1 MSKAPQ
7 VDLDSDAKLR
17 DYGDQTPFL
26 PYGESEV
33 DGNLVFFGFHDGYKG
48 KAYRAKILIT
58 KSDTPDVVK
67 VGKVYVLAF
76 SLDGKAEA
84 KRQKQKEL
92 RQFVAAVMKA
102 DAADENFSG
111 NAAIATL
118 SEASENECLE
128 GFGVH
133 VSSRDRGATDKDT
146 KEPILDEK
154 TGKQKIYTNRN
165 YSALEE
171 AKKAEEKK

>member
-1 MSKAPQ
+1 MSKPQ

-48 KAYRAKILIT
+48 KAYRAKILVT
-58 KSDTPDVVK
+58 KSDTPDRVK

-133 VSSRDRGATDKDT
+133 VSSRDRGAVDKET
-146 KEPILDEK
+146 KKPILDGE
-154 TGKQKIYTNRN
+154 GNQKIYTNRSF
-165 YSALEE
+165 YALEE
-171 AKKAEEKK
+171 PKKAEEKK